1 MSDKRPRE
9 TDAASLTGAYAL
21 DALTPEE
28 RDAFEA
34 EFSDSESLR
43 HETTELLDTA
53 VLLGLATDPV
63 QPSPAL
69 KASIMDRIASM
80 PQLPPLAA
88 PATPATVSAPEA
100 DAPSP
105 AGPSAPVTAVPALEA
120 TSTPTAEPTAGE
132 RKAQTRWF
140 TRPAVVLAGAAAVIG
155 LVAGGGVLVNT
166 VGEAQ
171 NRQVMA
177 DRLAEIN
184 AADDTQRAVS
194 DVSGGGTATL
204 VWSNELLLS
213 ALIVDGV
220 DPLPGDKVYELWYIG
235 EETGARPAGTF
246 TIDDDGK
253 VWSVLEGEMQAGDAV
268 AVTVEPR
275 GGSERPTGVPVVAIQ
290 S

>member
-1 MSDKRPRE
+1 VNDKNLRN

-21 DALTPEE
+21 NALTPEQRE
-28 RDAFEA
+28 AFEVELA
-34 EFSDSESLR
+34 DSESLR
-43 HETTELLDTA
+43 HEATELVDTA
-53 VLLGLATDPV
+53 VLLGAATDPV
-63 QPSPAL
+63 QPPPAL
-69 KASIMDRIASM
+69 KASIMDRIASL
-80 PQLPPLAA
+80 PQLPPLSP
-88 PATPATVSAPEA
+88 PATEIVTEA
-100 DAPSP
+100 EPPVTSV
-105 AGPSAPVTAVPALEA
+105 APVTAVPPLEPRAEA
-120 TSTPTAEPTAGE
+120 TSIPTAGE

-155 LVAGGGVLVNT
+155 LVAGGGVLVNS
-166 VGEAQ
+166 VGEAEQ
-171 NRQVMA
+171 RQVMA

-184 AADDTQRAVS
+184 AAADSQRAVS

-253 VWSVLEGEMQAGDAV
+253 VWSVLEGKMQAGDAV

>member
-1 MSDKRPRE
+1 VTDKRPRDA
-9 TDAASLTGAYAL
+9 DAASLTGAYAL
-21 DALTPEE
+21 NALTPEQ
-28 RDAFEA
+28 RDAFELELA
-34 EFSDSESLR
+34 DSESLR
-43 HETTELLDTA
+43 HEATELTDTA
-53 VLLGLATDPV
+53 VLLGAATDPV
-63 QPSPAL
+63 QPPPAL

-80 PQLPPLAA
+80 PQLPPLSPPATETVPGAAA
-88 PATPATVSAPEA
+88 PSA
-100 DAPSP
+100 APVAP
-105 AGPSAPVTAVPALEA
+105 ITPVTAAPPLEA
-120 TSTPTAEPTAGE
+120 DSVAPSTPTAGE

-155 LVAGGGVLVNT
+155 LVAGGGVLVNS
-166 VGEAQ
+166 VGEAEQ
-171 NRQVMA
+171 RQVMA

-184 AADDTQRAVS
+184 AAADSQRAVS

-253 VWSVLEGEMQAGDAV
+253 VWSVLEGKMQAGDAV

>member
-1 MSDKRPRE
+1 MNDKNLRD

-21 DALTPEE
+21 NALTPEQRE
-28 RDAFEA
+28 VFEA
-34 EFSDSESLR
+34 ELADSESLR
-43 HETTELLDTA
+43 HEATELADTA
-53 VLLGLATDPV
+53 VLLGAATDPV
-63 QPSPAL
+63 QPPPAL
-69 KASIMDRIASM
+69 KASIMGLIATM
-80 PQLPPLAA
+80 PQLPPLSP
-88 PATPATVSAPEA
+88 PATESTPQA
-100 DAPSP
+100 DAPSAVP
-105 AGPSAPVTAVPALEA
+105 AAPIAPVTAVPPLEA
-120 TSTPTAEPTAGE
+120 RSEAEPVPTAGE

-171 NRQVMA
+171 QRQVMA

-184 AADDTQRAVS
+184 GAADTQRAVS

-220 DPLPGDKVYELWYIG
+220 DPLPDDKVYELWYIG

-246 TIDDDGK
+246 TIDGDGK
-253 VWSVLEGEMQAGDAV
+253 VWSVLEGSMQAGDAV

>member
-1 MSDKRPRE
+1 MSDKRTRDA
-9 TDAASLTGAYAL
+9 DAASLTGAYAL
-21 DALTPEE
+21 NALTPDQ
-28 RDAFEA
+28 RAAFEA
-34 EFSDSESLR
+34 ELADSESLR
-43 HETTELLDTA
+43 HEATELADTA
-53 VLLGLATDPV
+53 VLLGSAVDPV

-80 PQLPPLAA
+80 PQLPPLSSPAEQA
-88 PATPATVSAPEA
+88 PLQ
-100 DAPSP
+100 DAPSDAATAP
-105 AGPSAPVTAVPALEA
+105 VAPVTAVPPLEARSEA
-120 TSTPTAEPTAGE
+120 TSTPTAGE

-171 NRQVMA
+171 TRQVMA

-184 AADDTQRAVS
+184 AAADSQRAVS

-204 VWSNELLLS
+204 ELLLS

-220 DPLPGDKVYELWYIG
+220 DPLPEDKVYELWYIG

-246 TIDDDGK
+246 TIDGDGK
-253 VWSVLEGEMQAGDAV
+253 VWSVLEGKMQAGDAV